1 MSSYH
6 YYESLAYRKPVDPY
20 TAEQQQANRRLYE
33 SYSRA
38 QRYSSNNI
46 IFSSEKR
53 RKKKRRLRILA
64 VIGILLL
71 VIIVLCQAV
80 PASLMTKDLIAPI
93 STPRSEW
100 HKGEMP
106 YLYQIDSQWS
116 EKSYSGGTMAENGCG
131 PTSLA
136 MVYIYLTGSDQY
148 DPVAMGNFAQREGYA
163 VDGATAWSFMNE
175 GASQLGLTSEQLPAD
190 PNRVRDE
197 LAAGHPIICIMGPGD
212 FTTTGHFIVLS
223 GITEDGRI
231 VVHDPNSEVRSSMTW
246 ELETIL
252 NQCQNLWAYSI

>member
-80 PASLMTKDLIAPI
+80 PASLMTKDLIAPT
-93 STPRSEW
+93 STPRSE
-100 HKGEMP
+100 
-106 YLYQIDSQWS
+106 
-116 EKSYSGGTMAENGCG
+116 
-131 PTSLA
+131 
-136 MVYIYLTGSDQY
+136 
-148 DPVAMGNFAQREGYA
+148 
-163 VDGATAWSFMNE
+163 
-175 GASQLGLTSEQLPAD
+175 
-190 PNRVRDE
+190 
-197 LAAGHPIICIMGPGD
+197 
-212 FTTTGHFIVLS
+212 
-223 GITEDGRI
+223 
-231 VVHDPNSEVRSSMTW
+231 
-246 ELETIL
+246 
-252 NQCQNLWAYSI
+252 